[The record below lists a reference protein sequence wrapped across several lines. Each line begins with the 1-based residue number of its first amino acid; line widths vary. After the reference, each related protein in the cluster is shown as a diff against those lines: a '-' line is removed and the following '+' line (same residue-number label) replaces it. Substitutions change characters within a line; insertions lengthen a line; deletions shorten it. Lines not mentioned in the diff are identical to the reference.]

1 MYKTSEKFKNA
12 VYGDS
17 RTFLAKVS
25 DGTHFAS
32 EEILSLKQTS
42 RSVADDCISVGGAVS
57 SYVEIKMWDPGF
69 TLDGTE
75 LEISIGMTI
84 GSEPEWV
91 PLGLFTAQ
99 KPKTDSGVVAFTAYD
114 RIQTR
119 MSGAFL
125 SELTYPCDGKTVL
138 AEMAKKTG
146 VPIVITNLPD
156 GVMIPKRAVSTDSI
170 VDESGNPV
178 TDTKYVTPFD
188 GYTYREAL
196 SYIAQFYG
204 MFATMDRSG
213 NVVFRW
219 YTATDCSI
227 SADRYYDDLTLSE
240 SVFTVEKI
248 ICQAGN
254 DTLSAGEGTACM
266 QLENPVMTQERL
278 TAVYQQIKAL
288 EFLPASVSFLGDP
301 RIDVGDIITVTDK
314 TGNVVKIP
322 VMSLVQD
329 YDGGLLSEIQ
339 SFGKSESVTG
349 QNKGPTAQKLDRAYT
364 DLFLVKEMVGE
375 KANFDYVY
383 GLEGKFK
390 KLSGDYL
397 SFKSGE
403 FEDLKA
409 KQADFEAATAK
420 NFSAQTAQ
428 IKKVSGDLADYK
440 KVVTRELITA
450 KGWMAEGA
458 IGDAQ
463 ISTLTANKIRA
474 GTIDTS
480 LVTVASK
487 DGKLQISDNTI
498 QIKDSDRVRVQMG
511 KDESG
516 DYTLAVWDAAGKL
529 IWDAL
534 GATENTIQR
543 KIIRD
548 NVVADDANIQG
559 YKLDINSVVRS
570 LNGADETISST
581 IVQVGNKFLNV
592 LLEEQNNEILAQGEN
607 LVAQAAQ
614 IKANQ
619 DSILLKVSTQ
629 KFESYQRNVDS
640 HLSTLDSSITSMK
653 GQIVLKVEQTDIDTT
668 INKVQVGG
676 RNLIRN
682 SKTLVFDNYGFG
694 SPNSTKYMDENGNTL
709 TDENGNILIE

>member
-25 DGTHFAS
+25 NGTHSAS

-42 RSVADDCISVGGAVS
+42 RSVADDCISIGGAVS

-69 TLDGTE
+69 ALDGTE
-75 LEISIGMTI
+75 LEISICMVI
-84 GSEPEWV
+84 DSKPEWV
-91 PLGLFTAQ
+91 ALGLFTAQ
-99 KPKTDSGVVAFTAYD
+99 KPKSDGGVVTFTAYD

-119 MSGAFL
+119 MSGAFI

-138 AEMAKKTG
+138 VEMAKKTG
-146 VPIVITNLPD
+146 VPIITTNLPD

-170 VDESGNPV
+170 VDGYGNPV

-204 MFATMDRSG
+204 MFATVDRVG

-219 YTATDCSI
+219 YTAADCSI
-227 SADRYYDDLTLSE
+227 SADRYYDDLTLGE

-278 TAVYQQIKAL
+278 AAVYQQIKAL

-301 RIDVGDIITVTDK
+301 RIDVGDIIAVTDK

-329 YDGGLLSEIQ
+329 YDGGLLSEVQ
-339 SFGKSESVTG
+339 SFGKSESATG
-349 QNKGPTAQKLDRAYT
+349 QSKGPTAQKLDRVYT

-383 GLEGKFK
+383 GLEGNFK

-409 KQADFEAATAK
+409 KQADFETATTK

-428 IKKVSGDLADYK
+428 IKKLSGDLASFKTGDFESLK
-440 KVVTRELITA
+440 SKQADFETATA
-450 KGWMAEGA
+450 KNFTATSARIDAVTGDLASYKNVVAENLLAANGKIENLETTTLKAADAKLTYATIESLNALKGDVTDLNVGSLTARVATIEGA
-458 IGDAQ
+458 YISKTETKQLLAGYADIKLANVAAGTIGSALISDGAITDAK
-463 ISTLTANKIRA
+463 IASVSANKLTA
-474 GTIDTS
+474 GTID
-480 LVTVASK
+480 AS
-487 DGKLQISDNTI
+487 
-498 QIKDSDRVRVQMG
+498 
-511 KDESG
+511 E
-516 DYTLAVWDAAGKL
+516 DY
-529 IWDAL
+529 
-534 GATENTIQR
+534 
-543 KIIRD
+543 
-548 NVVADDANIQG
+548 G
-559 YKLDINSVVRS
+559 Y
-570 LNGADETISST
+570 
-581 IVQVGNKFLNV
+581 Q
-592 LLEEQNNEILAQGEN
+592 
-607 LVAQAAQ
+607 
-614 IKANQ
+614 
-619 DSILLKVSTQ
+619 
-629 KFESYQRNVDS
+629 FEC
-640 HLSTLDSSITSMK
+640 
-653 GQIVLKVEQTDIDTT
+653 
-668 INKVQVGG
+668 
-676 RNLIRN
+676 
-682 SKTLVFDNYGFG
+682 
-694 SPNSTKYMDENGNTL
+694 
-709 TDENGNILIE
+709 